1 MNLAPVILDRF
12 KGEDNPAEVL
22 LIAGTPPVLRKGK
35 SFENLLERSITPEDI
50 RETLAALRQ
59 HVAGKVKLEP
69 EKGLFS
75 FGLSGIGRVRVI
87 YFMQRGSLVLFVA
100 KTPFNPPNLEEIIG
114 EKEKIKELENCINE
128 KKLIKIVVP
137 SNTVY
142 ILFTTSFLNY
152 IGNKYQ
158 RVIYTLERPLSYL
171 LKHSQSIFIQREV
184 GIDVNNIEEGMRE
197 AVMVEPDLVYIN
209 DMYCNTREIIEFIRH
224 FYPYPFTVIFGSVG
238 LSFEEVLNST
248 IAYRDGFV
256 VELVDEIWLITEKEG
271 KYFVE
276 INRELKK
283 EQPRA

>member
-12 KGEDNPAEVL
+12 KGENIPAEVL

-35 SFENLLERSITPEDI
+35 SFEKLVERSITPEDI

-75 FGLSGIGRVRVI
+75 FGLSGVGRVRVI
-87 YFMQRGSLVLFVA
+87 YFTQRGSLVIFVA
-100 KTPFNPPNLEEIIG
+100 KTPFSPPHLEEIIG
-114 EKEKIKELENCINE
+114 EEEKIKELECCINE
-128 KKLIKIVVP
+128 KKLIKVVAP

-142 ILFTTSFLNY
+142 TLFTMSFLNY

-184 GIDVNNIEEGMRE
+184 GIDLSDLDEGMRE

-209 DMYCNTREIIEFIRH
+209 DIYYSTREIIEFIRH

-238 LSFEEVLNST
+238 FSFEEVLNFI
-248 IAYRDGFV
+248 IAHRDGFV
-256 VELVDEIWLITEKEG
+256 VELVDEVWLITEKEY

-276 INRELKK
+276 IKRELKK
-283 EQPRA
+283 EQPQV